1 MKNIIY
7 NENCKETFTKIED
20 KYIDGIITSPPYN
33 INIKRSDCYYKN
45 GYSELDGLSENDYLE
60 VRTNEFREFSRI
72 IKDDGVICYNIS
84 YSCENPILPTLLVA
98 KIHKELDLTVADI
111 ICWKKSNAMPF
122 QTSPTKLSR
131 VTELIYIFV
140 KKDRL
145 HTFKTNKKVSKINK
159 KGQKFYRKYVNYI
172 EANNISAQ
180 QNINTNSFTSC
191 GDTTVSQTASAFV
204 FDAGTYKVRID
215 ARVTSL
221 CSTPTWMQIFLYQDT
236 LPLQVLQHGSS
247 FAATGTNQIGNLF
260 IDGYFY
266 LCRTS
271 QITLRATTYGRFN
284 LGLPTQTMYAAASSN
299 ASLSADLLASLQ
311 LSSCNMSMFVQ
322 KVSDA
327 ATPATNKL
335 AITL

>member
-1 MKNIIY
+1 MATNSV
-7 NENCKETFTKIED
+7 
-20 KYIDGIITSPPYN
+20 G
-33 INIKRSDCYYKN
+33 INIKQLPQINTVQS
-45 GYSELDGLSENDYLE
+45 GDYLVVE
-60 VRTNEFREFSRI
+60 TVEGTGIIDYKDVVIDLEQTSFQPTIDSLVTGVVALSTNFNTLSSNIYSDLSDKLVGNVAIF
-72 IKDDGVICYNIS
+72 KNIS
-84 YSCENPILPTLLVA
+84 VLSAAQTFEGNAIPLP
-98 KIHKELDLTVADI
+98 
-111 ICWKKSNAMPF
+111 
-122 QTSPTKLSR
+122 
-131 VTELIYIFV
+131 
-140 KKDRL
+140 
-145 HTFKTNKKVSKINK
+145 
-159 KGQKFYRKYVNYI
+159 VNYI

-322 KVSDA
+322 KISDA

>member
-1 MKNIIY
+1 MQMATNSV
-7 NENCKETFTKIED
+7 
-20 KYIDGIITSPPYN
+20 G
-33 INIKRSDCYYKN
+33 INIKQLPQINTVQS
-45 GYSELDGLSENDYLE
+45 GDYLVVE
-60 VRTNEFREFSRI
+60 TVEGTGIIDYKDVVIDLEQTSFQPTIDSLVTGVVALSTNFNTLSSNIYSDLSDKLVGNVAIF
-72 IKDDGVICYNIS
+72 KNIS
-84 YSCENPILPTLLVA
+84 VLSAAQTFEGNAIPLP
-98 KIHKELDLTVADI
+98 
-111 ICWKKSNAMPF
+111 
-122 QTSPTKLSR
+122 
-131 VTELIYIFV
+131 
-140 KKDRL
+140 
-145 HTFKTNKKVSKINK
+145 
-159 KGQKFYRKYVNYI
+159 VNYI

-322 KVSDA
+322 KISDA

>member
-1 MKNIIY
+1 MATNSV
-7 NENCKETFTKIED
+7 
-20 KYIDGIITSPPYN
+20 G
-33 INIKRSDCYYKN
+33 INIKQLPQINTVQS
-45 GYSELDGLSENDYLE
+45 GDYLVVE
-60 VRTNEFREFSRI
+60 TVEGTGIIDYKDVVIDLEQTSFQPTIDSLVTGVVALSTNFNTLSSNIYSDLSDKLVGNVAVF
-72 IKDDGVICYNIS
+72 KNIS
-84 YSCENPILPTLLVA
+84 VLSAAQTFEGNAIPLP
-98 KIHKELDLTVADI
+98 
-111 ICWKKSNAMPF
+111 
-122 QTSPTKLSR
+122 
-131 VTELIYIFV
+131 
-140 KKDRL
+140 
-145 HTFKTNKKVSKINK
+145 
-159 KGQKFYRKYVNYI
+159 VNYI

>member
-1 MKNIIY
+1 MQMATNSV
-7 NENCKETFTKIED
+7 
-20 KYIDGIITSPPYN
+20 G
-33 INIKRSDCYYKN
+33 INIKQLPQINTVQS
-45 GYSELDGLSENDYLE
+45 GDYLVVE
-60 VRTNEFREFSRI
+60 TVEGTGIIDYKDVVIDLEQTSFQPTIDSLVTGVVALSTNFNTLSSNIYSDLSDKLVGNVAVF
-72 IKDDGVICYNIS
+72 KNIS
-84 YSCENPILPTLLVA
+84 VLSAAQTFEGNAIPLP
-98 KIHKELDLTVADI
+98 
-111 ICWKKSNAMPF
+111 
-122 QTSPTKLSR
+122 
-131 VTELIYIFV
+131 
-140 KKDRL
+140 
-145 HTFKTNKKVSKINK
+145 
-159 KGQKFYRKYVNYI
+159 VNYI